1 MTTLSELMAKLPA
14 KRRAK
19 ILARADELI
28 LEETTLQQARQA
40 RGKTQTAVADSLKI
54 GQDSVSRIEK
64 RGDMLVST
72 LRDYVA
78 AIGGKV
84 RVVIEF
90 EDQPPVELIALGA
103 KPAPTSKGTPHS
115 ARRPKKVA

>member
-1 MTTLSELMAKLPA
+1 MAKLPA

-90 EDQPPVELIALGA
+90 EDQPPVELISLGA
-103 KPAPTSKGTPHS
+103 KRTHAAQGAPPS
-115 ARRPKKVA
+115 ARRPRKVA

>member
-1 MTTLSELMAKLPA
+1 MAKLPA

-40 RGKTQTAVADSLKI
+40 RGKTQTAVADSLEI

-84 RVVIEF
+84 RLVIEF
-90 EDQPPVELIALGA
+90 EDQPPVELISLGA
-103 KPAPTSKGTPHS
+103 KRALGTKGAPPP
-115 ARRPKKVA
+115 ARRPRKVA

>member
-28 LEETTLQQARQA
+28 LEEMTLQQARQA
-40 RGKTQTAVADSLKI
+40 RGKTQTAVADSLEI

-84 RVVIEF
+84 RLVIEF
-90 EDQPPVELIALGA
+90 EGQPPLELISLGA
-103 KPAPTSKGTPHS
+103 KRAAATKGATH
-115 ARRPKKVA
+115 AVRRPRKVA

>member
-1 MTTLSELMAKLPA
+1 
-14 KRRAK
+14 
-19 ILARADELI
+19 LI

-90 EDQPPVELIALGA
+90 EDQPPVELISLGA
-103 KPAPTSKGTPHS
+103 KRTPAAQGAPPS
-115 ARRPKKVA
+115 ARRPRKVA

>member
-40 RGKTQTAVADSLKI
+40 RGKTQTAVADSLEI

-84 RVVIEF
+84 RLVIEF
-90 EDQPPVELIALGA
+90 EGQPPVELISLGA
-103 KPAPTSKGTPHS
+103 KRALGTKGEPLR
-115 ARRPKKVA
+115 ARRPRKVA

>member
-28 LEETTLQQARQA
+28 LAETTLQQARQA

-90 EDQPPVELIALGA
+90 EDQPPVELISLGA
-103 KPAPTSKGTPHS
+103 KHALGTKGAPPP
-115 ARRPKKVA
+115 ARRPRKVA